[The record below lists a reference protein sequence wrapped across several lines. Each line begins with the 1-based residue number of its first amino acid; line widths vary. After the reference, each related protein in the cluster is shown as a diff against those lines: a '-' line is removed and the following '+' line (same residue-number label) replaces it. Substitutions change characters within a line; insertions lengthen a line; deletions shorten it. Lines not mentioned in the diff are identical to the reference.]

1 MCFHTYRVEQSKENT
16 EQANSETME
25 PSDDKH
31 NGNDETISDVN
42 ADSDASQKDFNYFK
56 QAVKICCGS
65 NFTVAIQPGRYKL
78 LIETTFLIRSAE
90 HSNVSTG
97 KGFFWP
103 APSQKKSLITLPMP

>member
-78 LIETTFLIRSAE
+78 LIETTNIQMYPQEKAFSGQLRA
-90 HSNVSTG
+90 
-97 KGFFWP
+97 
-103 APSQKKSLITLPMP
+103 KKKALLLYQCHKTCA